1 MLVDELNSEFY
12 GLNVQELAKK
22 INRWMFETLQKLQT
36 EHLNRMQEFAAMI
49 KGDIKV
55 DALKLE
61 KSLVEIEK
69 EWAKIR

>member
-1 MLVDELNSEFY
+1 
-12 GLNVQELAKK
+12 
-22 INRWMFETLQKLQT
+22 MFETLQKLQT